1 MFRRSWLPG
10 GMASRGAG
18 GDVAVVLVHGYF
30 CMSRAIYWQGLLPL
44 RRELLAAGHPVFR
57 SCVPRTGPVALR
69 AAQLARYLDT
79 LPQRRLILVGH
90 SMGGLDA
97 RYAASRLDPRARISH
112 VITIG
117 TPHRGTAVAD
127 WALRDRV
134 WLTRLVRFID
144 RGALRDLSLEAADRL
159 NAQMPDR
166 EDVGY
171 VSLAG
176 SCPTAE
182 LAGTL
187 RRLGERVAL
196 DEGAN
201 DGMVSLRS
209 ALCGPTAVSVNA
221 NHLELIGHWPIN
233 GNAGG
238 MRQARRPQP
247 VTALRAILGRILAGT
262 GTGAGPLR
270 AS

>member
-1 MFRRSWLPG
+1 MFRRSCLPG
-10 GMASRGAG
+10 GAASPGAG
-18 GDVAVVLVHGYF
+18 GDVAVVLVHGYL
-30 CMSRAIYWQGLLPL
+30 CMSRAVYWQGLLPL

-69 AAQLARYLDT
+69 AARLARFLDT

-97 RYAASRLDPRARISH
+97 RYAASRFDPKGRISH
-112 VITIG
+112 IITIG

-127 WALRDRV
+127 WALRDTV

-144 RGALRDLSLEAADRL
+144 RGALRDLTLEAADRL
-159 NAQMPDR
+159 NAEMPDR

-171 VSLAG
+171 VALAG
-176 SCPTAE
+176 ACPTGQ
-182 LAGTL
+182 LTGTL
-187 RRLGERVAL
+187 RRLGERL
-196 DEGAN
+196 TQDEGAN
-201 DGMVSLRS
+201 DGMVALRS
-209 ALCGPTAVSVNA
+209 ALRGPTAISVSA

-233 GNAGG
+233 GNVGG
-238 MRQARRPQP
+238 VRQARRPQP
-247 VTALRAILGRILAGT
+247 VTALRALLGRILA
-262 GTGAGPLR
+262 GAGPLR